1 MRLRQ
6 QEIQNHGSDVSFVID
21 VNEVRIYF
29 KFTSN
34 TNNSQQ
40 RVQ

>member
-21 VNEVRIYF
+21 VNEVRIYL
-29 KFTSN
+29 KFTQTN
-34 TNNSQQ
+34 THVQQ
-40 RVQ
+40 RV